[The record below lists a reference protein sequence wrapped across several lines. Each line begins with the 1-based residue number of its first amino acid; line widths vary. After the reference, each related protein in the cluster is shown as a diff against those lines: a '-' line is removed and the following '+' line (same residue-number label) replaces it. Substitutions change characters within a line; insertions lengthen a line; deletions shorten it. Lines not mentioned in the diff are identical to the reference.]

1 MIYHNDNIPSLWG
14 IFVAKLRYTR
24 KHVSWCYSWMLV
36 RYSSI
41 KRCKANSVDLP
52 RPGWMVGCAVLR
64 PEFHPWSSHKTQMQ
78 PWRKTSRHITNPHA
92 CWKTNRKTLA
102 QRPRGFEHRDS
113 RPGETFPA
121 CLAKSG
127 QVSMVIT
134 LNKVYMDCL
143 GAVRITYPSRRSSA
157 DPTLEKTQGELRW
170 RSLWWCSKHG
180 YYCWNNQKQKWVEFF
195 YWHN

>member
-1 MIYHNDNIPSLWG
+1 MPVEKPTG
-14 IFVAKLRYTR
+14 
-24 KHVSWCYSWMLV
+24 
-36 RYSSI
+36 
-41 KRCKANSVDLP
+41 
-52 RPGWMVGCAVLR
+52 
-64 PEFHPWSSHKTQMQ
+64 
-78 PWRKTSRHITNPHA
+78 
-92 CWKTNRKTLA
+92 KTLA

-157 DPTLEKTQGELRW
+157 DPTLEKRKVSYAEGLYDDVQNTDTIAETI
-170 RSLWWCSKHG
+170 RSRSGLNSSTDITRIPQLSK
-180 YYCWNNQKQKWVEFF
+180 
-195 YWHN
+195 